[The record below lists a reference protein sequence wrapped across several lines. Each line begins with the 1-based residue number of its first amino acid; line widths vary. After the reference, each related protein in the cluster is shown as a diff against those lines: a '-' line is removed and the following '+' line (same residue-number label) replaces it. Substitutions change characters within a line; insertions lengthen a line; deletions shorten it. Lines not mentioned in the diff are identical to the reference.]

1 MIFFKNVTSIQ
12 YLNVPNVKTYLHLF
26 YDSRHEIA
34 PPRSFPPPST
44 RKGREI
50 MAGPV
55 GEWYKDSNNFAG
67 VLLDIYGVLYDDSD
81 EGPVAIQGSVEA
93 INK

>member
-1 MIFFKNVTSIQ
+1 
-12 YLNVPNVKTYLHLF
+12 
-26 YDSRHEIA
+26 
-34 PPRSFPPPST
+34 
-44 RKGREI
+44 

-55 GEWYKDSNNFAG
+55 GEWYKDSNNIAG
-67 VLLDIYGVLYDDSD
+67 VLLDIYGVLYDDAG

>member
-1 MIFFKNVTSIQ
+1 MSRSAECGR
-12 YLNVPNVKTYLHLF
+12 LAPLHQGF
-26 YDSRHEIA
+26 AER
-34 PPRSFPPPST
+34 
-44 RKGREI
+44 I

-55 GEWYKDSNNFAG
+55 GEWYKDANDIDG
-67 VLLDIYGVLYDDSD
+67 VLLDIYGVLYEDGG